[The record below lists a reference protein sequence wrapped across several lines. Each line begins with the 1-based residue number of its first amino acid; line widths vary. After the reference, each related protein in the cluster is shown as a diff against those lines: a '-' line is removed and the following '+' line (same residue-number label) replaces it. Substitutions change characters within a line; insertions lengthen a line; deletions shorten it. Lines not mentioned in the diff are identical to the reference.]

1 MRNIFTF
8 IITVSSFCFG
18 YSQNTDLTYYLPEGT
33 EYDPKIPTPESII
46 GHEVGQWHI
55 SHDRLTRY
63 MYALAEASDRV
74 EVREY
79 AQTHEARPLLVLT
92 ITSPQNQQKI
102 DEIKSNHAKLTDPA
116 VSDKLNVNEM
126 PAVVYMGY
134 SIHGNESSGSNAA
147 LLVAYHLAAAQ
158 SEEVIKVLD
167 ETVILLDPSFN
178 PDGLQ
183 RFSSWVNSRKSH
195 NIITDPNNME
205 QNEVWPGGRTNHY
218 WFDLNRDWLPAQH
231 PESRGRI
238 ALFHE
243 WKPNVLTDHHEMGT
257 NSTFFFQP
265 GIPSR
270 NNPLTPAKTY
280 ELTNRMGEYHA
291 RALDK
296 IGSLYYTKESFD
308 DYYYGKGSTYP
319 DINGAVGI
327 LFEQASSRSHAQES
341 DHGIL
346 YFPFTVKNQFT
357 TSLSTLQA
365 VNDMREDFLNH
376 QRSFYKEA
384 SAEAKKNQSK
394 AYVFGSKDKFRNYH
408 LAELMSRHQIK
419 LYHGSEPMSINNI
432 RYNGDELYVIPLEQT
447 QYRLIEAMFEK
458 RIEFQDSLFYD
469 ISTWTLPLAFNVDY
483 QIIDSKTLNERLLG
497 TSFVSDQK
505 PTGSVIGGKSGYAY
519 AFEWYGYYTPKMLND
534 LLQQGYKVKVANE
547 PFHTPD
553 GKRFERGSI
562 LIPVQIQN
570 SSEDKVYTDLTEL
583 ARENGV
589 DIYAFHTGLDYS
601 GVSLGSPNFDN
612 VKKPQVMMLV
622 GEGVSPYDAGEV
634 WHLFDQRYKMDIS
647 LVPID
652 IFNGANINKYTTIIM
667 VSGTYREINDV
678 AKEKLKQWLQNG
690 GTIVASG
697 TALTYLNSI
706 NLGKF
711 DFVKT
716 DDNDSNAVV
725 KYAKITQTR
734 GAQEIG
740 GAIFETKIDITHPLF
755 YGYYKEYL
763 PVFRDNK
770 VFLEKSKNPFANPMV
785 YTEAPLLS
793 GYISEPNLNYLKN
806 SSAAGMSNYGRGQI
820 IGFTDN
826 LNFRAFWYGTNK
838 IFMNAVFF
846 GPLISNAA
854 GR

>member
-1 MRNIFTF
+1 
-8 IITVSSFCFG
+8 
-18 YSQNTDLTYYLPEGT
+18 
-33 EYDPKIPTPESII
+33 
-46 GHEVGQWHI
+46 
-55 SHDRLTRY
+55 
-63 MYALAEASDRV
+63 
-74 EVREY
+74 
-79 AQTHEARPLLVLT
+79 
-92 ITSPQNQQKI
+92 
-102 DEIKSNHAKLTDPA
+102 
-116 VSDKLNVNEM
+116 
-126 PAVVYMGY
+126 
-134 SIHGNESSGSNAA
+134 
-147 LLVAYHLAAAQ
+147 
-158 SEEVIKVLD
+158 
-167 ETVILLDPSFN
+167 
-178 PDGLQ
+178 
-183 RFSSWVNSRKSH
+183 
-195 NIITDPNNME
+195 
-205 QNEVWPGGRTNHY
+205 
-218 WFDLNRDWLPAQH
+218 
-231 PESRGRI
+231 
-238 ALFHE
+238 
-243 WKPNVLTDHHEMGT
+243 
-257 NSTFFFQP
+257 
-265 GIPSR
+265 
-270 NNPLTPAKTY
+270 
-280 ELTNRMGEYHA
+280 
-291 RALDK
+291 
-296 IGSLYYTKESFD
+296 
-308 DYYYGKGSTYP
+308 
-319 DINGAVGI
+319 
-327 LFEQASSRSHAQES
+327 
-341 DHGIL
+341 
-346 YFPFTVKNQFT
+346 
-357 TSLSTLQA
+357 
-365 VNDMREDFLNH
+365 MREDFLNH